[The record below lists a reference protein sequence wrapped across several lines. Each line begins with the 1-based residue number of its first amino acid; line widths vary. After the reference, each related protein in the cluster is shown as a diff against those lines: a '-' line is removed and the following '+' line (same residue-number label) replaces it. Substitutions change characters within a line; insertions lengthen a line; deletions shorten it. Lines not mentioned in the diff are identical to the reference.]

1 MTFDWVTLGL
11 QLANVL
17 ILLAIL
23 RHYLFRPVAG
33 MIAARQVAVQAALAQ
48 AEAAR
53 TEAAAAAAKA
63 EAEAAATA
71 AARHDLLVKAKA
83 EAEAAK
89 ADLLAAAQT
98 EAARIVAEGR
108 AQTATDAKAEA
119 ALTLAR
125 ARDLAET
132 IARRALADMP
142 ADAVGWA
149 ARLATALSALP
160 ERDRAAI
167 LSGGNLRLV
176 TAAPLPAAALAKV
189 AQALA
194 PLPPPPVETDA
205 ALIAGL
211 EMRSDSGRLRN
222 SLAHDLDRLAEAL
235 NG

>member
-33 MIAARQVAVQAALAQ
+33 MIAARQAAVQAALAQ
-48 AEAAR
+48 AEAAK
-53 TEAAAAAAKA
+53 TEAAAAATKA

-71 AARHDLLVKAKA
+71 AARHELLMKAQA

-89 ADLLAAAQT
+89 ADLLVAAQA

-142 ADAVGWA
+142 ADSAGWA
-149 ARLATALSALP
+149 ARLAAALSALP

-176 TAAPLPAAALAKV
+176 AAAPLPAAALAEV
-189 AQALA
+189 ARALA
-194 PLPPPPVETDA
+194 PLPQPPVETDP

-211 EMRSDSGRLRN
+211 EVQSDSGRLRN